1 MLIHQVFVA
10 YDIIII
16 TLVLSSNRH
25 NNDMCT
31 TERSTVTFISFGK
44 VSSNKLKIKT
54 MTSKLIQ

>member
-25 NNDMCT
+25 NNEILYRKVYSDFCLD
-31 TERSTVTFISFGK
+31 ISFGK
-44 VSSNKLKIKT
+44 VSSNKLRIAIL
-54 MTSKLIQ
+54 KL